1 MSVACGAEV
10 CGRFLWGSD
19 TSNKPFEWTGRHH
32 LSAEHPKILA
42 CHSRAALDSAA
53 ARQIEEVRIVY
64 QLRFSVSSL

>member
-42 CHSRAALDSAA
+42 CHSRAALAGPSEGGFAG
-53 ARQIEEVRIVY
+53 QIGAIV
-64 QLRFSVSSL
+64 

>member
-42 CHSRAALDSAA
+42 CHSRAAFCGPETLPWL
-53 ARQIEEVRIVY
+53 VRGPGRSMGG
-64 QLRFSVSSL
+64 LSRLN